1 MDWRGRESREDL
13 QGRPIFGGPTEE
25 GARKKAEEGPE
36 N

>member
-1 MDWRGRESREDL
+1 MDWRGRDSREDL
-13 QGRPIFGGPTEE
+13 QGRPISSRSTEE